1 MKWEWASRV
10 LWFLLFLMSHILRV
24 LSSEALRIYL
34 PPGWNTSPLTQLSCP
49 VCTKI
54 QRGLNLKYQPWK
66 QSFLKMNLVVMALK
80 KIFQKEHWKVDNHLH
95 QDLIK
100 DNYLSFLK
108 KLNLNVFQNKIMV
121 LPFYL
126 KFPIQWNIITYQSE
140 QTQSHTNVP
149 HLDCFVT
156 WSRYQKWTRS
166 LLLLVLK

>member
-10 LWFLLFLMSHILRV
+10 LWFLLFLMSHTLRV

-54 QRGLNLKYQPWK
+54 QRVFNIKYQPWK

-80 KIFQKEHWKVDNHLH
+80 KIFQKEHWKVDNHLY

-100 DNYLSFLK
+100 DNYGKLPFFFLKTKSKCLLKQNHGWSSLYSGTSSLTKVNKHSPTLTSHILIVLSRDPDIKNGPDLFSFL
-108 KLNLNVFQNKIMV
+108 F
-121 LPFYL
+121 
-126 KFPIQWNIITYQSE
+126 
-140 QTQSHTNVP
+140 
-149 HLDCFVT
+149 
-156 WSRYQKWTRS
+156 
-166 LLLLVLK
+166 